1 MHGIIAHRLWEKN
14 LGNVTKVFVNNSFE
28 FIAQTLWFCFPN
40 FLVRISL
47 ARFAW
52 RNPSQKVWA
61 MKPKSS
67 VNDLKGIVSK
77 DLGYIS
83 KIFLQKTMGNNPITC
98 GYIYV
103 IAPQGSESDP
113 KLK

>member
-1 MHGIIAHRLWEKN
+1 
-14 LGNVTKVFVNNSFE
+14 
-28 FIAQTLWFCFPN
+28 
-40 FLVRISL
+40 
-47 ARFAW
+47 
-52 RNPSQKVWA
+52 

-67 VNDLKGIVSK
+67 LNDLEGIVSE

-103 IAPQGSESDP
+103 IAP
-113 KLK
+113 

>member
-1 MHGIIAHRLWEKN
+1 
-14 LGNVTKVFVNNSFE
+14 
-28 FIAQTLWFCFPN
+28 
-40 FLVRISL
+40 
-47 ARFAW
+47 
-52 RNPSQKVWA
+52 

-77 DLGYIS
+77 DHGYIS

-98 GYIYV
+98 GYVYV